1 MICILLRKTIGK
13 LYFNLFISL
22 CFRGPTCLACQ
33 PSMEIQNVKKYFSIF
48 SNNLGGSFW
57 ENNLSKFLFQDI
69 GFKLK
74 FTQFGERIANPLR
87 SLWGVALACFILLPP
102 LEEKKK
108 FISKGVNTVA
118 RNVHNINQSMFW
130 SILDFINNFYN
141 ATTMLF

>member
-1 MICILLRKTIGK
+1 MGK
-13 LYFNLFISL
+13 QFV
-22 CFRGPTCLACQ
+22 
-33 PSMEIQNVKKYFSIF
+33 EI
-48 SNNLGGSFW
+48 
-57 ENNLSKFLFQDI
+57 LFQDI